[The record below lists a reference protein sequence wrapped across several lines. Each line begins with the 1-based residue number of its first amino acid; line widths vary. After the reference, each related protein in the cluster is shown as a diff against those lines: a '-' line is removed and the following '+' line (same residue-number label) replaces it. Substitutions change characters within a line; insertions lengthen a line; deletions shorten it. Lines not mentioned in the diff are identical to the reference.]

1 MRPILVHERKLIS
14 QLLQLADISDLDVPE
29 SVDLIHVLDAG
40 CSLRGVTVN
49 ESFSCLFEGGDLRT
63 RCLAR
68 VAYSIALPYF
78 LGNDLFLVK
87 SLQTNRLV
95 MLEFYASGIGSKKA
109 FIEYLSELTVL
120 RDKNLDDAVTRM
132 ISDACDLGASIRAR
146 KNQRNRALRYLR
158 IFVVNDALLFFLT
171 TGRKI
176 LQEGYCESTEWSES
190 TFQVELLRRD
200 EEVAVDGWLALG

>member
-1 MRPILVHERKLIS
+1 MGKLHLFVNKS
-14 QLLQLADISDLDVPE
+14 SFASANAVPNMGF
-29 SVDLIHVLDAG
+29 V
-40 CSLRGVTVN
+40 R
-49 ESFSCLFEGGDLRT
+49 
-63 RCLAR
+63 
-68 VAYSIALPYF
+68 
-78 LGNDLFLVK
+78 
-87 SLQTNRLV
+87 
-95 MLEFYASGIGSKKA
+95 AS
-109 FIEYLSELTVL
+109 
-120 RDKNLDDAVTRM
+120 KNLDDAVTRM